1 VDIVGVSF
9 DSPSENQAWA
19 LEEGFQFDLWSDDGR
34 ELALYYGAASS
45 AGQAFA
51 SRITVLLDEDG
62 NLLLEYPFVSVG
74 THPQEVLE
82 DCQLLFGG

>member
-1 VDIVGVSF
+1 MGVSF
-9 DSPSENQAWA
+9 NTPAQNQAWA
-19 LEEGFQFDLWSDDGR
+19 VDEGFQFDLWSDTGR

-45 AGQAFA
+45 PTQGAA
-51 SRITVLLDEDG
+51 SRVTVLLDEDG
-62 NLLLEYPFVSVG
+62 DLLLEYPFVSVG